1 MNIND
6 ALKIMN
12 EKADE
17 YAARFTETGVTVKK
31 EVRYLNRVFAEIQ
44 NPKRARYMTV
54 TLTLCADGLEEEYEY
69 CLSIGAE
76 LHRSGVNESQL
87 EKAKAEFAFFANAAL
102 DRLRGSDNPTE
113 VLYKLSSEANEE
125 HEKLLAEL
133 SQMQRKWHKRAGL
146 FSLIAIIVMI
156 ILIVILSL

>member
-6 ALKIMN
+6 ALKVMN

-17 YAARFTETGVTVKK
+17 YARLFTEAGVTVKK
-31 EVRYLNRVFAEIQ
+31 DVRYLNRFFAEIQ
-44 NPKRARYMTV
+44 NPKHAKYMTV
-54 TLTLCADGLEEEYEY
+54 TLTLSTDTLEEDYEY

-76 LHRSGVNESQL
+76 LVRGGVIEAQL
-87 EKAKAEFAFFANAAL
+87 EKAKAEFAFFASAAL

-133 SQMQRKWHKRAGL
+133 SQMQRKWHKKAGL
-146 FSLIAIIVMI
+146 FSLIVIIVMI
-156 ILIVILSL
+156 ILIIVLSL

>member
-6 ALKIMN
+6 ALKVMN

-17 YAARFTETGVTVKK
+17 YARLFTEAGVTVKK
-31 EVRYLNRVFAEIQ
+31 DVRYLNRFFAEIQ
-44 NPKRARYMTV
+44 NPKRAKYMTV
-54 TLTLCADGLEEEYEY
+54 TLTLSTDTLEEDYEY

-76 LHRSGVNESQL
+76 LVRDGVMEQQL
-87 EKAKAEFAFFANAAL
+87 QKAKDEFSFFADAAL
-102 DRLRGSDNPTE
+102 ERLRDAESVTE